1 MNDETGPETSPPAAL
16 PAAHPAALAAVPP
29 PRHTA
34 LEDAQGVF
42 VGVVCAALGTALLAH
57 MGLLIGSTAG
67 LALIVSYASGIGFGP
82 VFFLVNLPF
91 YGLGVARMGWP
102 FTLKTLAAVSL
113 LSLLVELQ
121 PGMLEFGAVQPVAGA
136 VLGGTLVGVG
146 LLVLFRHR
154 ASLGGVGILAYWV
167 QERFGWRAGWV
178 QLGVDLLVLALAPLV
193 LGLPAIALSVLA
205 AVTMNLFLAINHRPD
220 RYIAK

>member
-1 MNDETGPETSPPAAL
+1 M
-16 PAAHPAALAAVPP
+16 PP

-57 MGLLIGSTAG
+57 LGLLIGSTAG
-67 LALIVSYASGIGFGP
+67 LALTASYASGVGFGW
-82 VFFLVNLPF
+82 VFFAINLPF
-91 YGLGVARMGWP
+91 YGLAVARMGWP
-102 FTLKTLAAVSL
+102 FTLKTLAAVTM
-113 LSLLVELQ
+113 LSIAVQLQ
-121 PGMLEFGAVQPVAGA
+121 PGVLEFGAVQPVVGA
-136 VLGGTLVGVG
+136 VMGGTLVGVG

-154 ASLGGVGILAYWV
+154 ASLGGVGVLAYWA

-178 QLGVDLLVLALAPLV
+178 QLAVDLAVLALSPLV
-193 LGLPAIALSVLA
+193 LDGPAIALSVLA